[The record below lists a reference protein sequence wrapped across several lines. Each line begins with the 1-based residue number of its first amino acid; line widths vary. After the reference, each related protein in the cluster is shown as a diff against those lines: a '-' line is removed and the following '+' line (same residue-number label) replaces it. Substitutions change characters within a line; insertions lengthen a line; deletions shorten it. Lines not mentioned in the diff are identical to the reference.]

1 MMSTQHSTGSAT
13 SKGTL
18 SHLLSM
24 IGLGATKPVS
34 VDWMTVSAWLR
45 DGKEMRAQASALAE
59 KPPLLSY

>member
-1 MMSTQHSTGSAT
+1 MMNTQYSAGSAA

-24 IGLGATKPVS
+24 IGLGATKQVS
-34 VDWMTVSAWLR
+34 VDWMTASARLR
-45 DGKEMRAQASALAE
+45 AGKEMRAQASALAE